1 MSSLFNYYWFIMNTE
16 TYKQMCYDV
25 ATESIS
31 GVVAKIWNWIVEK
44 IKSLLQ
50 WMGLMKKENTY
61 ASSVYLK
68 QTKALTQRVAKARGV
83 TSTAEW
89 VWSDLDPVYVS
100 EAGGVISID
109 LPKTTLNLQF
119 RYANVVTNTDAL
131 DRLTPEIV
139 RLAKENKAD
148 VLRKLITDNTLASTI
163 TWLGSETKRKE
174 TFPDGSV
181 LTITLN
187 PSKTTSH
194 SAFEYDTSKKPQF
207 DKETRTVRMFP
218 ISEIS
223 SSIHNLQTIFKKKES
238 AISNERLLK
247 RIGDLV
253 QTKKNEPA
261 TPESEVIAGLLTQL
275 INTVTVYQRLE
286 QAIYKMTVRMMKE
299 LDRMLAEGYEG
310 KEVATESCIHEVD
323 LLIYDAAIESKEPGI
338 LARIWNWI
346 VEKLKAFASWLG
358 LRKKTAKEELKA
370 AKQETESL
378 KEQVAKA
385 KGKLASDS
393 TWVWGKQNPFYYN
406 VQGEIIKGNELD
418 TQFKEIRRGYTSLN
432 EIDGAAERM
441 AKTLITHVEAK
452 QLTSVNKAVDELV
465 DMYFKLISTS
475 VNEFTLPTGN
485 VLKRTDGVIELIQG
499 KKAVT
504 DNVLKT
510 TTPSI
515 AVIENAI
522 NEMDEIDKQS
532 EKLYGVPST
541 GVDKAISALTKYAT
555 TANVDNATNDEI
567 EIAKAVQR
575 YVVLLNLM
583 NKIADQYRSA
593 DVAATRE
600 INRIL
605 KERYK

>member
-1 MSSLFNYYWFIMNTE
+1 MNTE

-50 WMGLMKKENTY
+50 WMGLMKKESAY
-61 ASSVYLK
+61 VSSVYIK
-68 QTKALTQRVAKARGV
+68 QAKTLTQRVAKARGV
-83 TSTAEW
+83 TSTADW
-89 VWSDLDPVYVS
+89 VWSELDPVYVN
-100 EAGGVISID
+100 EVGGVISIG
-109 LPKTTLNLQF
+109 LHEITRKMQF
-119 RYANVVTNTDAL
+119 RYGNVVTNTDTL

-148 VLRKLITDNTLASTI
+148 ELRNLITDNTLASTI

-223 SSIHNLQTIFKKKES
+223 SSVYNLQTIFKKKES

-286 QAIYKMTVRMMKE
+286 QAIYKMAVRMMKE

-358 LRKKTAKEELKA
+358 LRKRTAKEELKA

-406 VQGEIIKGNELD
+406 AHGEIIKGNELD
-418 TQFKEIRRGYTSLN
+418 AQFKEILRVYKALN
-432 EIDGAAERM
+432 GIDGKAEGL
-441 AKTLITHVEAK
+441 AKALITHVEAK
-452 QLTSVNKAVDELV
+452 KIDAVNNAVDLLI
-465 DMYFKLISTS
+465 DLYFKEICAS
-475 VNEFTLPTGN
+475 VKVFTLPTGN
-485 VLKRTDGVIELIQG
+485 VIKRNDDNIELIRG
-499 KKAVT
+499 KGSVT
-504 DNVLKT
+504 DNKLST
-510 TTPSI
+510 STPSI
-515 AVIENAI
+515 AVIDNAVTT
-522 NEMDEIDKQS
+522 MDLIDKES
-532 EKLYGVPST
+532 DTLYGVAST
-541 GVDKAISALTKYAT
+541 GIDKAINSLTKYAA
-555 TANVDNATNDEI
+555 TANVDNATSDEI

-593 DVAATRE
+593 DVSATRE
-600 INRIL
+600 VKRIL
-605 KERYK
+605 KERYT